1 MINDGIW
8 PNFNVERRMDYQRNK
23 VRSVRYWTTV
33 RYQSGDDVWRL
44 KKVDLERDRAHRVA
58 DGDLDPDEILQ
69 EFLVLVHKVL
79 VNPNNT
85 QSPADKNQE
94 DEFVRIDR
102 KYGDR

>member
-1 MINDGIW
+1 MVNDGIW
-8 PNFNVERRMDYQRNK
+8 PNMNVERRMDYQRNK

-33 RYQSGDDVWRL
+33 RYPSIDNVWRL
-44 KKVDLERDRAHRVA
+44 KKVDLERDCAHRGS

-79 VNPNNT
+79 MNPHNM

-94 DEFVRIDR
+94 NEFVRIDR
-102 KYGDR
+102 KYGYR